1 VGSQPALPFRFKED
15 VMSRWHWSVW
25 VKGLFS
31 ALISGAATGV
41 SSSLVIPTEVQ
52 AVHPALV
59 WKIAGVGAV
68 IGAAN
73 YLKQSP
79 LPAEDGA

>member
-1 VGSQPALPFRFKED
+1 MAT
-15 VMSRWHWSVW
+15 WHWSVW
-25 VKGLFS
+25 VKGLVS
-31 ALISGAATGV
+31 ACISGGAGGV

-52 AVHPALV
+52 TVHPMLV
-59 WKIAGVGAV
+59 WKIAAVAAV

-79 LPAEDGA
+79 LPTADDQKV